1 MIHQLTTRS
10 FFLASMLLLSGL
22 LLSGCA
28 QLAKQAETIKPT
40 AKLVGTRLAGI
51 DFDKVDL
58 VFDLAVE
65 NKNPIALKLA
75 GLEYDV
81 KIENQSLVSGVT
93 AKGIKI
99 KANATSTV
107 PLPVTLKFADLKKL
121 PGEIW
126 GKDRLAYQL
135 NTKFNLKL
143 PVIGNYAIP
152 VSTSGELPVPKLPGI
167 KLSDVKIKKMNF
179 TSAELV
185 AQVEVNNPNDFKLA
199 LNQFDY
205 ALKIN
210 QQNWGQGNITQ
221 KSTIPRKGTGIIEIP
236 VKLNLLSIG
245 STAYSLLQK
254 KAPLQYELK
263 GNAMLDTDLDLLKNV
278 KLPVDI
284 KGTTSLK

>member
-1 MIHQLTTRS
+1 MMHQLTTRS
-10 FFLASMLLLSGL
+10 AFLTSILLLSGL

-65 NKNPIALKLA
+65 NKNPVALKLA

-99 KANATSTV
+99 KANSTSAV
-107 PLPVTLKFADLKKL
+107 ALPVTLKFADLKKL

-135 NTKFNLKL
+135 DTKFNLKL

-167 KLSDVKIKKMNF
+167 KLSDVKIKKMNL

-185 AQVEVNNPNDFKLA
+185 AQVEVSNPNDFKLA

-210 QQNWGQGNITQ
+210 QQNWGQGNITR

-236 VKLNLLSIG
+236 VKLNLLNIG
-245 STAYSLLQK
+245 SAAYSLLQK
-254 KAPLQYELK
+254 RAPLQYELK
-263 GNAMLDTDLDLLKNV
+263 GNAMLDTDLDLLKNI

-284 KGTTSLK
+284 KGSTSLK